1 MTNSD
6 YLLKAT
12 VKKLG
17 EKLNQTFLEKIED
30 ATIAA
35 QEVPEFFKKELE
47 VLKDEILNE
56 AKRLE
61 NLDYQNNSVE
71 EFDQED
77 NINFIISNKINE
89 VNQQLEILNK
99 QLDN

>member
-12 VKKLG
+12 IKKLG
-17 EKLNQTFLEKIED
+17 EKLNQTVFEKIED

-35 QEVPEFFKKELE
+35 QEVPENFKKEVE
-47 VLKDEILNE
+47 VLKDEILKE

-61 NLDYQNNSVE
+61 NLDYPINSE
-71 EFDQED
+71 KDIEKGDH
-77 NINFIISNKINE
+77 INFKISNKLNE
-89 VNQQLEILNK
+89 VNQLLELLNK
-99 QLDN
+99 KF